1 MNPRIYVLTLVTFAF
16 GSGAFIFAGMLET
29 LAADLHVTTPV
40 AGQLQTAFV
49 LTSAVLG
56 PAAAWLFGRVDRKF
70 MVIAGLGLGLL
81 LHLACAMTPNFTTL
95 LGLRALAGLAG
106 AMSGPAASVAA
117 ASLAAPERRG
127 SAIAMVSGGMTLAFV
142 VGIPLGSLVG
152 AVFGWRSTFLLA
164 AGLSAIALTA
174 VIGFLPR
181 VPAPA
186 KREGG
191 ALPMADI
198 WPFYLTT
205 FLTFAA
211 NMTLNLYIAPIVRVG
226 AGVTGAGIGAFQAM
240 IGVGSIV
247 GLSMGARAADRNA
260 GRAWIL
266 QGFILQAA
274 AMSVHFAATHHALPA
289 GWPSAILV
297 ALGIFLA
304 ATALFSITP
313 VIQAKLIQAT
323 DGAPVA
329 LALNG
334 SVISMGQ
341 ALGSTVGGAALAAYG
356 VPAIPAAALAM
367 SLTALTTLAL
377 LYPRAR
383 DKAAAPVPLSDLPL
397 AVPVRADPPV
407 AIEVDPAVE
416 AEL

>member
-16 GSGAFIFAGMLET
+16 GSGAFIFAGLLET
-29 LAADLHVTTPV
+29 LAADLHVTTAV
-40 AGQLQTAFV
+40 AGQLQTVFV

-56 PAAAWLFGRVDRKF
+56 PAAAWIFGRVDRKI
-70 MVIAGLGLGLL
+70 MMMSALGLGLV
-81 LHLACAMTPNFTTL
+81 LHVACAFTPNFSTL
-95 LGLRALAGLAG
+95 LVLRAFAGLAG

-142 VGIPLGSLVG
+142 IGIPIGSVVG
-152 AVFGWRSTFLLA
+152 ATFGWRSTFLLGA
-164 AGLSAIALTA
+164 ILSAIALIA
-174 VIGFLPR
+174 VTFFLPK
-181 VPAPA
+181 VPAPP
-186 KREGG
+186 KRQGG
-191 ALPMADI
+191 GGSLPLAQI

-226 AGVTGAGIGAFQAM
+226 AGVTGAGVGAFQAM
-240 IGVGSIV
+240 IGVGSIA
-247 GLSMGARAADRNA
+247 GLSLGARAADRGA
-260 GRAWIL
+260 GRNWIL
-266 QGFILQAA
+266 QGFCIQAL
-274 AMSVHFAATHHALPA
+274 AMSVHFAATHHAAPA
-289 GWPSAILV
+289 GWPSAAMV

-313 VIQAKLIQAT
+313 VIQSRLIQAT

-341 ALGSTVGGAALAAYG
+341 ALGSTVGGAALAGFG

-367 SLTALTTLAL
+367 SLTALTTLAF
-377 LYPRAR
+377 LYPRPVT
-383 DKAAAPVPLSDLPL
+383 AAAE
-397 AVPVRADPPV
+397 AEPVRA
-407 AIEVDPAVE
+407 A
-416 AEL
+416 

>member
-1 MNPRIYVLTLVTFAF
+1 MNPRIFVLTLVTFAF

-29 LAADLHVTTPV
+29 LAADLRVTTAV

-56 PAAAWLFGRVDRKF
+56 PLAAWMFGRVDRKY
-70 MVIAGLGLGLL
+70 MIIAGLSLGLV
-81 LHLACAMTPNFTTL
+81 LHLACSLTPNFTTL
-95 LGLRALAGLAG
+95 LALRALAGLAG

-117 ASLAAPERRG
+117 ASLVPPERRG

-142 VGIPLGSLVG
+142 IGIPLGSIVG
-152 AVFGWRSTFLLA
+152 AYFGWRSTFLLA
-164 AGLSAIALTA
+164 AGLSSIALTA
-174 VIGFLPR
+174 VIFFLPK
-181 VPAPA
+181 VPAPP
-186 KREGG
+186 RTEGG
-191 ALPMADI
+191 SLNLSMV

-226 AGVTGAGIGAFQAM
+226 AGVTGPGVGAFQAM
-240 IGVGSIV
+240 IGVGSIA
-247 GLSMGARAADRNA
+247 GLWLGARAADRDA
-260 GRAWIL
+260 GRSWIL
-266 QGFILQAA
+266 QGFAIQAL

-289 GWPSAILV
+289 GRPSAILV

-313 VIQAKLIQAT
+313 VIQSRLIQAT
-323 DGAPVA
+323 GGAPVA

-341 ALGSTVGGAALAAYG
+341 ALGSIIGGAALATFG
-356 VPAIPAAALAM
+356 VPAIPGAALAM
-367 SLTALTTLAL
+367 SLTALATLGFLFPRTPTAKTAAL
-377 LYPRAR
+377 A
-383 DKAAAPVPLSDLPL
+383 
-397 AVPVRADPPV
+397 
-407 AIEVDPAVE
+407 
-416 AEL
+416 